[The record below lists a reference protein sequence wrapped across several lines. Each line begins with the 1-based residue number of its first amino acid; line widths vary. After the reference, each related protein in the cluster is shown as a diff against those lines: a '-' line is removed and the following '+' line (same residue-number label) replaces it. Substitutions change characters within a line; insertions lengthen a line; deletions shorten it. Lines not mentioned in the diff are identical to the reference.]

1 MKDAVF
7 QLPLRKTS
15 QSAKRMMMVVQQR
28 PHQAANGV
36 SLLYHGRFL
45 GSIPWAFK
53 PCLNLIPVRQI
64 PSQLNIPET
73 ALMLENQLKTVL
85 EESLT
90 PI

>member
-7 QLPLRKTS
+7 QLPLRKTA
-15 QSAKRMMMVVQQR
+15 QSAKRMMMMDHIR

-36 SLLYHGRFL
+36 SLLCHGRFSGL
-45 GSIPWAFK
+45 IPCAFK
-53 PCLNLIPVRQI
+53 PRLNRIPVRQM

-85 EESLT
+85 EDSET